1 MVSDPENALYD
12 LVKRDLD
19 RMLLSVP
26 SITDPQAWAVIQS
39 RFALMCEQLEYFA
52 SVSDSHDHRITF
64 QNAIT
69 KLRSVQPKALCPA

>member
-1 MVSDPENALYD
+1 MADDAETMLYT

-26 SITDPQAWAVIQS
+26 RITDAREWAVIKS
-39 RFALMCEQLEYFA
+39 RFDLMAEQLEYFA
-52 SVSDSHDHRITF
+52 SVSDSHDHRVTF